1 MSFSVILPNLSIVC
15 FLELLLVIQL
25 TNVLN
30 DAKIE
35 LKQMQINQISRFKN
49 DLRIVILTNFKN

>member
-15 FLELLLVIQL
+15 FLVLLLVIQL